1 MTRIQTTT
9 PRKHIQWL
17 LMATLVALGLFILWP
32 ILRELGY
39 RSGDDAIALR
49 VYEWRDELKLEAL
62 EQQYDLPKGLLSAV
76 MHQESA
82 GNPTAESYRGAQ
94 GLFQF
99 MRATAKDMGL
109 DDRTHPQDSAQA
121 AAKYLNMLYLRY
133 NKNLELTLAAYNWGL
148 GNVDQYIKPNPR
160 SKNSKTKKNDDG
172 ESNYSTFRLTK
183 MPNETQNYIS
193 RIKMLRTTYYLR

>member
-1 MTRIQTTT
+1 MSRIQTNT
-9 PRKHIQWL
+9 PRKKVQWL
-17 LMATLVALGLFILWP
+17 LMATLVALGLFLLWP

-39 RSGDDAIALR
+39 RSGDDAVALR
-49 VYEWRDELKLEAL
+49 VYEWRNELQLEAL
-62 EQQYDLPKGLLSAV
+62 EQQYSLPKGLLSAV

-82 GNPTAESYRGAQ
+82 GNPTAESYRGAK

-99 MRATAKDMGL
+99 MNSTAQDMGL
-109 DDRTHPQDSAQA
+109 NDRTHPQNSAQA

-148 GNVDQYIKPNPR
+148 GNVDQYIKPTPR
-160 SKNSKTKKNDDG
+160 NKNSKKNQDDD
-172 ESNYSTFRLTK
+172 ESNYSQYRLTK

>member
-1 MTRIQTTT
+1 
-9 PRKHIQWL
+9 
-17 LMATLVALGLFILWP
+17 MATLVALGLFILWP
-32 ILRELGY
+32 VLRELGY

-82 GNPTAESYRGAQ
+82 GNPSAESYRGAK

-99 MRATAKDMGL
+99 MHSTAKDMGL

-160 SKNSKTKKNDDG
+160 NKNSKSKADDG

>member
-1 MTRIQTTT
+1 MPRIQTNT
-9 PRKHIQWL
+9 PPKNIQWL
-17 LMATLVALGLFILWP
+17 LMATLVVLGLFILWP

-39 RSGDDAIALR
+39 RSGDDAVALR
-49 VYEWRDELKLEAL
+49 VYRWRDELQLESL
-62 EQQYDLPKGLLSAV
+62 EQQYNLPKGLLSAV

-82 GNPTAESYRGAQ
+82 GNPSAESYRGAK

-99 MRATAKDMGL
+99 MPPTAQDMGL
-109 DDRTHPQDSAQA
+109 NDRSHPQDSAQA

-160 SKNSKTKKNDDG
+160 NKKNQDSKDDDD
-172 ESNYSTFRLTK
+172 SNYSQYRLTK

>member
-1 MTRIQTTT
+1 MVRIQTNT
-9 PRKHIQWL
+9 PGKKVQWL
-17 LMATLVALGLFILWP
+17 LMATLVMLGLFILWP

-39 RSGDDAIALR
+39 RSGDDAVALR
-49 VYEWRDELKLEAL
+49 VYEWRDELKLESL
-62 EQQYDLPKGLLSAV
+62 EQQYGLPKGLLSAV

-82 GNPTAESYRGAQ
+82 GNPTAESNRGAK

-99 MRATAKDMGL
+99 MHSTAKDMGL

-133 NKNLELTLAAYNWGL
+133 DKNLELTLAAYNWGL

-160 SKNSKTKKNDDG
+160 GKNSKGKKDDA
-172 ESNYSTFRLTK
+172 SDYSEFRLSK
-183 MPNETQNYIS
+183 MPNETQGYIS

>member
-1 MTRIQTTT
+1 MVRIQTNT
-9 PRKHIQWL
+9 PGKKVQWL
-17 LMATLVALGLFILWP
+17 LMAILVMLGLFILWP

-39 RSGDDAIALR
+39 RSGDDAVALR
-49 VYEWRDELKLEAL
+49 VYEWRDELKLESL
-62 EQQYDLPKGLLSAV
+62 EQQYGLPKGLLSAV

-82 GNPTAESYRGAQ
+82 GNPTAESNRGAK

-99 MRATAKDMGL
+99 MHSTAKDMGL

-133 NKNLELTLAAYNWGL
+133 DKNLELTLAAYNWGL

-160 SKNSKTKKNDDG
+160 GKNSKGKKDDA
-172 ESNYSTFRLTK
+172 SDYSEFRLSK
-183 MPNETQNYIS
+183 MPNETQGYIS